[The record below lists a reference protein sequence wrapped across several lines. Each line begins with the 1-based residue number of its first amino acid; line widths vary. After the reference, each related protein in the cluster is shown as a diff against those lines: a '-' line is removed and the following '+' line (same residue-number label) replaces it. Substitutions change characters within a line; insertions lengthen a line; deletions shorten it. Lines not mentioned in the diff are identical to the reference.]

1 MRSHRNRALRQ
12 GAWLQPDL
20 VLALGR
26 MGRNVHIQTLSLEV
40 AWGEEYL
47 STPSLA
53 PQPFSHL
60 LPSHSPGTCVAGE
73 CVPHGCGQWTALHP
87 FPVDCQVVHPWPP
100 ALGCELSCCVGL
112 PLGCT
117 GQILYLEALIS
128 GLRGQFH
135 R

>member
-53 PQPFSHL
+53 PSALLSPAPITLSRHL
-60 LPSHSPGTCVAGE
+60 
-73 CVPHGCGQWTALHP
+73 CGRGVCTSWVW
-87 FPVDCQVVHPWPP
+87 PVDSTPP
-100 ALGCELSCCVGL
+100 L
-112 PLGCT
+112 PC
-117 GQILYLEALIS
+117 
-128 GLRGQFH
+128 
-135 R
+135 